1 MILLSILYLEAHGS
15 GKLFNIAWYSATR
28 AAKQK
33 LLSNLHS
40 CFFVKF
46 VVIISSNMKNLLF
59 LGLLA
64 CTLPSFSQCEI
75 LNRVSPDGS
84 MLYYMEPV
92 NFYWTSAKSLKG
104 CIVTDK
110 ENYFLE
116 MHPVPF
122 PEKPLGNKLKK
133 ELELTLSNGEVYKLN
148 HYDTRY
154 VEKDTVMELL
164 YLINKTD
171 LDKLREFD
179 VAEAK
184 IDMLGTEGIRNYVF
198 KLHKSALKD
207 QLACFQKEEEKSKKK

>member
-1 MILLSILYLEAHGS
+1 MLVNRRLLNNLLSWIY
-15 GKLFNIAWYSATR
+15 I
-28 AAKQK
+28 
-33 LLSNLHS
+33 
-40 CFFVKF
+40 KF
-46 VVIISSNMKNLLF
+46 VVIISSKMKNLLF

-64 CTLPSFSQCEI
+64 CTLPSYSQCEI
-75 LNRVSPDGS
+75 LNRVHPDGS

-92 NFYWTSAKSLKG
+92 NFYWTNAKSLKG

-133 ELELTLSNGEVYKLN
+133 ELELTLSNGEVCKLN

-154 VEKDTVMELL
+154 VENDTVMELL

-171 LDKLREFD
+171 LDNLSKFE

-184 IDMLGTEGIRNYVF
+184 IDMLGSEGIRSYVF

-207 QLACFQKEEEKSKKK
+207 QLACFSKQEEKRKKK